1 MVTTDN
7 WLVEQLPR
15 PMAEDPFLR
24 QYVALIQ
31 EMATGIRQQVD
42 DIPSFVDVHV
52 APEPFVRWMG
62 QWLGLTVEPT
72 IADAEERERRL
83 RRLVEEVGSLFVR
96 RGTRAG
102 LEGLL
107 TALTGEAAHVDD
119 TGGVFRSGQAEPNA
133 KHAVVYLNGTG
144 GIDEQALLRLV
155 SAEIPVDVSFE
166 FRIGQREIVMA
177 DADDMALHSL
187 DVVAVTDAADEPIS
201 DGESMPSWAT
211 AGDPGDH
218 GESGTPQAIE
228 AAAAPEAP
236 APPNVNVDRPADPA
250 PDERNP

>member
-1 MVTTDN
+1 MVSNDN
-7 WLVEQLPR
+7 WLIEQLPR
-15 PMAEDPFLR
+15 AMGEDHFIR
-24 QYVALIQ
+24 QFVALVQ
-31 EMATGIRQQVD
+31 EMATGVRQQVE
-42 DIPSFVDVHV
+42 DIPAFVDVHV

-72 IADAEERERRL
+72 IVDDEERERRL

-107 TALTGEAAHVDD
+107 TAITGEAAHVDD

-166 FRIGQREIVMA
+166 FRIGQREIVEA
-177 DADDMALHSL
+177 AAEEIGLEHL
-187 DVVAVTDAADEPIS
+187 ARVAVMDATDEPVS
-201 DGESMPSWAT
+201 DGESMPDWASSHVDGETAGEASPGGSAT
-211 AGDPGDH
+211 AV
-218 GESGTPQAIE
+218 
-228 AAAAPEAP
+228 AAPP
-236 APPNVNVDRPADPA
+236 AETSSTGDA
-250 PDERNP
+250 PDEGNA

>member
-1 MVTTDN
+1 MTTDN

-15 PMAEDPFLR
+15 AMAEDRFIR
-24 QYVALIQ
+24 SYVSLVQ
-31 EMATGIRQQVD
+31 EMATGVRQQVD
-42 DIPSFVDVHV
+42 EIPSFVDVHV
-52 APEPFVRWMG
+52 APESFVRWMG

-83 RRLVEEVGSLFVR
+83 RRLVEEVGALFVR

-119 TGGVFRSGQAEPNA
+119 TGGVFRSGQAVANA

-166 FRIGQREIVMA
+166 FRVGQRAITEAAEEV
-177 DADDMALHSL
+177 ALEHL
-187 DVVAVTDAADEPIS
+187 ANVVAAAAQETTVEDE
-201 DGESMPSWAT
+201 GESMPAWAT
-211 AGDPGDH
+211 AEGD
-218 GESGTPQAIE
+218 E
-228 AAAAPEAP
+228 AAGAADAAPAMVATAAP
-236 APPNVNVDRPADPA
+236 IAETSADA
-250 PDERNP
+250 ETEGNA